1 MIGLLGLDSGQSLA
15 LRLRSVGDL
24 GGVPA
29 EHRATM
35 QRIWGRTEQL
45 ALTTMQLCT
54 QVLRLQGPDIGSL
67 ISATYDRCVLG
78 SAAQGWLT
86 GGWTAPGAAA
96 CGE

>member
-1 MIGLLGLDSGQSLA
+1 MIGLLGLDSGQSFA

-54 QVLRLQGPDIGSL
+54 QVLRLQGPDIESL
-67 ISATYDRCVLG
+67 ISATYDRCVLRTVV
-78 SAAQGWLT
+78 QGWLA
-86 GGWTAPGAAA
+86 GWTAPGAAA
-96 CGE
+96 WGE